1 MVYTS
6 CSCCGE
12 EFKFTTL
19 NKKIFESRD
28 NYLKRNS
35 EEMQMELDQNFWTM
49 FTYWENQNNQ
59 SEMLLCSNCSLE
71 VCEFI
76 KNKASQRIKNQK

>member
-59 SEMLLCSNCSLE
+59 SE
-71 VCEFI
+71 
-76 KNKASQRIKNQK
+76 KK